1 MGRTVITAT
10 QLIQK
15 VQAEH
20 WGKFRRALRRED
32 QEILDR
38 LFDRAQ
44 YHAQAMAYAAMPIP
58 MEPILVAMLIEVQRD
73 LLTLQKQV
81 QAQNTAK
88 TEDSGQLPVSCDPE
102 EMEEHEGL
110 LCGVNDSDS

>member
-1 MGRTVITAT
+1 MGRTVLTAT

-15 VQAEH
+15 IQAEH

-44 YHAQAMAYAAMPIP
+44 YHAQAMAYASMPVP
-58 MEPILVAMLIEVQRD
+58 MEPILVSMLIELQRD
-73 LLTLQKQV
+73 LMTLQKQLREK
-81 QAQNTAK
+81 N
-88 TEDSGQLPVSCDPE
+88 SE
-102 EMEEHEGL
+102 E
-110 LCGVNDSDS
+110 

>member
-10 QLIQK
+10 QLIQQ

-44 YHAQAMAYAAMPIP
+44 YHAQAMAYAAMPVP
-58 MEPILVAMLIEVQRD
+58 MEPILVAMLIEIQRD
-73 LLTLQKQV
+73 LLKLQKQLREPPPER
-81 QAQNTAK
+81 
-88 TEDSGQLPVSCDPE
+88 EDECDSVPALYQGE
-102 EMEEHEGL
+102 EKG
-110 LCGVNDSDS
+110 GG

>member
-10 QLIQK
+10 QLLQK

-44 YHAQAMAYAAMPIP
+44 YHAQAMAYAAMPVP
-58 MEPILVAMLIEVQRD
+58 MEPILVSMLIELQRD
-73 LLTLQKQV
+73 LLNLQKQIR
-81 QAQNTAK
+81 AQEDVK
-88 TEDSGQLPVSCDPE
+88 TGDNGQLPASSNPE
-102 EMEEHEGL
+102 EVEKDEEVL
-110 LCGVNDSDS
+110 

>member
-1 MGRTVITAT
+1 MFEELAMGRTVITAT
-10 QLIQK
+10 QLIQQ

-44 YHAQAMAYAAMPIP
+44 YHAQAMAYASMPVP
-58 MEPILVAMLIEVQRD
+58 MEPILISMLIEIQRD
-73 LLTLQKQV
+73 LLKLQKQL
-81 QAQNTAK
+81 QSQIIPQGCKSLA
-88 TEDSGQLPVSCDPE
+88 G
-102 EMEEHEGL
+102 G
-110 LCGVNDSDS
+110 

>member
-58 MEPILVAMLIEVQRD
+58 MEPILVAMLIELQRD
-73 LLTLQKQV
+73 LLNLQKQV
-81 QAQNTAK
+81 RTQNTVK
-88 TEDSGQLPVSCDPE
+88 TEDNGQLPASWDQE
-102 EMEEHEGL
+102 EMEKHEEL
-110 LCGVNDSDS
+110 LCGLNHLGS

>member
-44 YHAQAMAYAAMPIP
+44 YHAQAMAYAAMPVP
-58 MEPILVAMLIEVQRD
+58 MEPILVAMLIELQRD
-73 LLTLQKQV
+73 LLNLQKQIRT
-81 QAQNTAK
+81 QNTVK
-88 TEDSGQLPVSCDPE
+88 TGDNGQLPASRDPDEVEKHE
-102 EMEEHEGL
+102 EV
-110 LCGVNDSDS
+110 LCSLNHAGS

>member
-10 QLIQK
+10 QLLQK

-44 YHAQAMAYAAMPIP
+44 YHAQAMAYASMPVP
-58 MEPILVAMLIEVQRD
+58 MEPILVSMLIELQRD
-73 LLTLQKQV
+73 LLNLQKQV
-81 QAQNTAK
+81 QVQEGSK
-88 TEDSGQLPVSCDPE
+88 TGDNGQLPASNNRE
-102 EMEEHEGL
+102 EIEKDKE
-110 LCGVNDSDS
+110 VF